1 MGPLVV
7 VQIGFLGERLLADIA
22 LEGTLAGVD
31 TFVVAQVDP
40 LTERLLAH
48 VAGNGLTPVCILS
61 WLCRLAF

>member
-48 VAGNGLTPVCILS
+48 VAGKWFDSCVYSLMVV
-61 WLCRLAF
+61 